1 MKTALATPTVPAA
14 AAPIY
19 CLGDSHVSFFAGAD
33 VIQPAWPAPAAT
45 RLPWFRVLH
54 LGPILAFSLARPN
67 TRERGRE
74 RLFAALERTVPP
86 RARVLLCFG
95 EIDCRAHFLKQ
106 AARQGRPVEAI
117 VTDCLAA
124 YFHVVQDVQ
133 QRGFEVIV
141 YNAIAT
147 RLRTPPASPAG
158 GRLRGRGLVVAAQ
171 RRHPPVQS
179 GRPPA
184 LPGVR
189 GQISGKLSGP
199 GHEPRQNHSLV
210 LFRRHPPFT
219 TRHANDTARAGG
231 VISGS
236 GLSATAAAASRLAG
250 PACGSG
256 AETVAALVPAHLS
269 CCNSSMCWNAA

>member
-117 VTDCLAA
+117 VTDCRAA

-147 RLRTPPASPAG
+147 RLRTPRRPRREDDYVAVGSWSQRNAATRLFNQGARQRCQACGAKFLENYPGLVTSRDKTIPWFYFDAIHLSQRAMPMTLRALAELYPEAG
-158 GRLRGRGLVVAAQ
+158 YPRPPLPHPGWLARLADRARKRLRRWC
-171 RRHPPVQS
+171 
-179 GRPPA
+179 
-184 LPGVR
+184 
-189 GQISGKLSGP
+189 
-199 GHEPRQNHSLV
+199 
-210 LFRRHPPFT
+210 
-219 TRHANDTARAGG
+219 
-231 VISGS
+231 
-236 GLSATAAAASRLAG
+236 RL
-250 PACGSG
+250 
-256 AETVAALVPAHLS
+256 T
-269 CCNSSMCWNAA
+269 